1 MLTSTTRGKE
11 LERNSLIS
19 PTTAEAELEIC
30 QVSLAQAWIE
40 DNCKILEKAEHQWPS
55 SKHKPS

>member
-30 QVSLAQAWIE
+30 QVSLAQA
-40 DNCKILEKAEHQWPS
+40 
-55 SKHKPS
+55 